1 MVGELV
7 TVSIMADLLRGLTA
21 ENLISFTRLR
31 KDDRMSTDLWMKLVR
46 I

>member
-7 TVSIMADLLRGLTA
+7 TVSIMAELLRELTA